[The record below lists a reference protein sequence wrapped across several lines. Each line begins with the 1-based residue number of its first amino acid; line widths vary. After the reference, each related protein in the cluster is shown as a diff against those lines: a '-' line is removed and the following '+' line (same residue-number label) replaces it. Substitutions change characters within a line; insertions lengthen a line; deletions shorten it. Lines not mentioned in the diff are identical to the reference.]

1 MTNEPIII
9 TPDFVWP
16 ESDTHGNRT
25 LANGAVI
32 EQYASIEQCAVIG
45 RGAVIRRNASI
56 GPGAVI
62 GPYASIE
69 PYAVIEQGAVIRRNA
84 SIGQG
89 AVIGPYASI
98 EQCAV
103 IGRDA
108 VIEQGAVIGQ
118 WARIGR
124 GARVGPNARWI
135 ACVGFADGYYKDL
148 CAVGDVAYIGAGCRW
163 FTLGE
168 ALRHWEN
175 HPEER
180 QDTLDLMKS
189 AVAMA
194 ERRGLKREA
203 A

>member
-1 MTNEPIII
+1 MSTEPITI

-16 ESDTHGNRT
+16 KPDADGNRT

-32 EQYASIEQCAVIG
+32 GPGATIERYAVIG
-45 RGAVIRRNASI
+45 PDVVIER
-56 GPGAVI
+56 GAVI
-62 GPYASIE
+62 GPYTVIGPGVVIKRGAVIGQDAFIE
-69 PYAVIEQGAVIRRNA
+69 QGAVIERGAVIRRNA

-103 IGRDA
+103 IGHD
-108 VIEQGAVIGQ
+108 
-118 WARIGR
+118 
-124 GARVGPNARWI
+124 ARVGPNARWV
-135 ACVGFADGYYKDL
+135 ACVGYADGYYKDL

-175 HPEER
+175 HPEDR
-180 QDTLDLMKS
+180 RATMALMEGAK
-189 AVAMA
+189 ALAA
-194 ERRGLKREA
+194 LNNLKWE
-203 A
+203 